1 MPDGSLRKF
10 MVSNAIV
17 PFECEQGSSYEDY
30 TKVMNIIT
38 TAYTELR
45 EEFSAE
51 VFGKSL
57 AELTEAE
64 RQVVYQAVPKAVY
77 DSEP

>member
-1 MPDGSLRKF
+1 
-10 MVSNAIV
+10 
-17 PFECEQGSSYEDY
+17 
-30 TKVMNIIT
+30 MNIIT